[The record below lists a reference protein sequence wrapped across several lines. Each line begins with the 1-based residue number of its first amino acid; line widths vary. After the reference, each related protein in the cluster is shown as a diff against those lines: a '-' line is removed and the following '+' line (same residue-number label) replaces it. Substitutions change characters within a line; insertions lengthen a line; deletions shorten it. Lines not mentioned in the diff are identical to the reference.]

1 MCAYITRGCY
11 PRAIYIFTQHLFPW
25 ATWEDC
31 RSGRLSFLKLLIG
44 VQLRNSVV
52 LASRVQQSESVTQT
66 STLYRFSP
74 AQVTTARWG
83 AFPAL
88 RGMSLSE
95 GESRLVVF
103 HSLGPHG
110 LYTPWNSPG
119 RSTGVGSLS
128 LLQGIFL
135 TQGWNPGLPHGR
147 RCSASCAVGRPAVWP
162 RQPSL

>member
-1 MCAYITRGCY
+1 MSFVCAYITRGCY

-135 TQGWNPGLPHGR
+135 TQ
-147 RCSASCAVGRPAVWP
+147 
-162 RQPSL
+162 